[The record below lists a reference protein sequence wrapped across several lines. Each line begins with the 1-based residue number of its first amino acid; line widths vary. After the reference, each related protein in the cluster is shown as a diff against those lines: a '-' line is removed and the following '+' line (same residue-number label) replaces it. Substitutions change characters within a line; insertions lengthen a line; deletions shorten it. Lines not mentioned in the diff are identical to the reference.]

1 MFGSL
6 KNLGAMAS
14 LMGKKEQIAD
24 AFKRAKEELEAR
36 HITVNAPDQSVQLI
50 VNGHMK
56 VLTVTIAPDA
66 LARAAADT
74 GAADA
79 LNTTLAGAY
88 NAAAKRV
95 KEVAAEVFKREADAL
110 GLGDMPGIDKLL
122 GGGMGA

>member
-14 LMGKKEQIAD
+14 LMGKKEQIAE
-24 AFKRAKEELEAR
+24 AFKRAKDELEAR
-36 HITVNAPDQSVQLI
+36 QIMVNAPDNSVQI
-50 VNGHMK
+50 IANGHMR
-56 VLTVTIAPDA
+56 VLSVTIAPEA
-66 LARAAADT
+66 LARAAGDA

-79 LNTTLAGAY
+79 LNRTLAGAY

-95 KEVAAEVFKREADAL
+95 KEVAAEVFRREAEAL

-122 GGGMGA
+122 GGGMPG